1 VRCLSSTAH
10 LPRQA
15 YLKDE
20 QPASAVTSLHRK
32 DRTPFPAH
40 ATFAPVRG
48 GSRSLDVTHVCAL
61 FVQADP
67 DPDLSSAEPLH
78 PPVAELQ
85 PLLAPF
91 GAGSVSSGGDSVNGA
106 TDTGVDPYL
115 SDSSSSRAKR
125 SRDPTQTDAP
135 SGLRQ
140 QSYHC
145 GSFDSLG
152 SSAVLAAAAG
162 DAGAPGAGGSTL
174 PRRDYNFFECEVRVC
189 HHSVAS

>member
-1 VRCLSSTAH
+1 
-10 LPRQA
+10 
-15 YLKDE
+15 
-20 QPASAVTSLHRK
+20 
-32 DRTPFPAH
+32 
-40 ATFAPVRG
+40 VRG

-61 FVQADP
+61 FVPADP
-67 DPDLSSAEPLH
+67 DPDLSSAEPLQ

-91 GAGSVSSGGDSVNGA
+91 GAGSVSSGGDSVNDA

-125 SRDPTQTDAP
+125 SRDPTQPDAP
-135 SGLRQ
+135 SGLR
-140 QSYHC
+140 HR

-152 SSAVLAAAAG
+152 SAVFATSAV
-162 DAGAPGAGGSTL
+162 DAGAPGAGGSTR

-189 HHSVAS
+189 HDSVAS

>member
-1 VRCLSSTAH
+1 VRRLPCTAH

-32 DRTPFPAH
+32 DRTPFSAH

-61 FVQADP
+61 FVPADP
-67 DPDLSSAEPLH
+67 EPELSSAEPLQS
-78 PPVAELQ
+78 PVAELQ

-106 TDTGVDPYL
+106 TDAGLDPYL

-125 SRDPTQTDAP
+125 SRDPTHLDAP

-140 QSYHC
+140 QSYHR

-152 SSAVLAAAAG
+152 STVLATAEAGAAG
-162 DAGAPGAGGSTL
+162 AVGVTL
-174 PRRDYNFFECEVRVC
+174 PRRDYNFFECEVRVR
-189 HHSVAS
+189 HRSVPP

>member
-1 VRCLSSTAH
+1 
-10 LPRQA
+10 
-15 YLKDE
+15 
-20 QPASAVTSLHRK
+20 
-32 DRTPFPAH
+32 
-40 ATFAPVRG
+40 
-48 GSRSLDVTHVCAL
+48 
-61 FVQADP
+61 VQADP

-125 SRDPTQTDAP
+125 SRDPPQPDAP

-140 QSYHC
+140 QSYHR

-152 SSAVLAAAAG
+152 SSTVLAAAAG
-162 DAGAPGAGGSTL
+162 DAGASVAGGSTL